1 MDEFLD
7 EYYPG
12 SKTKRV
18 VHQPV
23 PDPDEPLELG
33 TPRVY
38 RVGGKDVEFFTLGQL
53 AAALHR
59 KPVTLRRW
67 ESDGVIPAP
76 RFSMPGT
83 DGDPRGRRRLY
94 TRSQVEGIVS
104 IANQEG
110 LMDNT
115 NKGIR
120 STKFTQLVV
129 ALFEGED
136 V

>member
-18 VHQPV
+18 VHKAPE
-23 PDPDEPLELG
+23 PDDEPLELG

-67 ESDGVIPAP
+67 ESDGVIPLP
-76 RFSMPGT
+76 RFSVPGQ
-83 DGDPRGRRRLY
+83 DGDKRGYRRLY
-94 TRSQVEGIVS
+94 TRAQVEGIVS
-104 IANQEG
+104 IARKEG
-110 LMDNT
+110 LMDDT

-120 STKFTQLVV
+120 ATKFTESVV
-129 ALFEGED
+129 ALFEEEA

>member
-18 VHQPV
+18 VHQVTPE
-23 PDPDEPLELG
+23 PDEPMDLG

-38 RVGGKDVEFFTLGQL
+38 RVGGTDVEFFTLGQL

-67 ESDGVIPAP
+67 ESDGVIPTP
-76 RFSMPGT
+76 RFSMPGQ

-94 TRSQVEGIVS
+94 TRAQVEGIVS
-104 IANQEG
+104 IAYQEG

-120 STKFTQLVV
+120 STKFTEKVV
-129 ALFEGED
+129 ELFEGED